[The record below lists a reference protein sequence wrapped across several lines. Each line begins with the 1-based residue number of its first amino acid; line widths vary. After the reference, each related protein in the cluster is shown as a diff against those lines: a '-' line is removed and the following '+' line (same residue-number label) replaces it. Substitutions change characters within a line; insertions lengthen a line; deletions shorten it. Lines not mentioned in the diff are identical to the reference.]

1 MVIYHLVDDAISSPP
16 FRSPPFSPV
25 DYRAFIVPFIGREL
39 RLIEI
44 RCRDSS
50 WRNLL
55 LENVSSARISRL
67 LIFNKAESSES
78 SSEESDFNAR
88 LLWPIRVETIEGE
101 VWRRCIGWGEF
112 EVEYSN
118 PETMVVVS
126 CWSVDKLGERELLW
140 KHARMA
146 FVTVADCLVCSF
158 PVYISYRGSVCLPIR
173 EKIVLF
179 LFFFFFPLPF
189 SSIKI
194 DKK

>member
-140 KHARMA
+140 KHANGFRDGGRLSRL
-146 FVTVADCLVCSF
+146 FVSGLYFLSRIGVLTDKGENCSF
-158 PVYISYRGSVCLPIR
+158 SF
-173 EKIVLF
+173 F
-179 LFFFFFPLPF
+179 LFFSPSFFL
-189 SSIKI
+189 
-194 DKK
+194 DQGW